1 MIPSDAQFTPLKSS
15 QTERACVCMHSNE
28 RILGLKKRRHG
39 SSSGTG
45 DSGKRG
51 GCAPGSLTELTDV
64 RGLSPTF
71 PAPQEVIPF
80 AWLVITFNLAEK
92 WGTYSAAFKR
102 ATRLPKVKKE
112 NFSRFGSYGLT
123 YSKWVLADR
132 HSLMGTFSLTYV
144 RKLPP
149 SIAAR
154 IILIYLLLVS

>member
-1 MIPSDAQFTPLKSS
+1 MIPSDAQFTPLESR
-15 QTERACVCMHSNE
+15 QTERACVCVHSNE
-28 RILGLKKRRHG
+28 RILGLKKRR

-45 DSGKRG
+45 DSGRGG
-51 GCAPGSLTELTDV
+51 GCAPGLLTELKLTDV

-112 NFSRFGSYGLT
+112 KLFSVRILRVN
-123 YSKWVLADR
+123 VL
-132 HSLMGTFSLTYV
+132 
-144 RKLPP
+144 
-149 SIAAR
+149 
-154 IILIYLLLVS
+154 